1 MIKKVKYVLSD
12 HIIHI
17 PYIYTYYMIVVYIW
31 PRIRLNHGLRD
42 DVMTFQISFRCEG
55 TFIPDKYEVKL
66 TSNVTNVQTP
76 RVKKNTCN
84 SQKDRTE
91 DSETKIVIEFTLSA

>member
-12 HIIHI
+12 HNIYIIF
-17 PYIYTYYMIVVYIW
+17 VYIW

-76 RVKKNTCN
+76 RVKKIPATRRKIE
-84 SQKDRTE
+84 QKIRRL
-91 DSETKIVIEFTLSA
+91 K